1 MKKAKKGGNKKHA
14 TKSAIESM
22 RHCALSA
29 KDMADTTGNRMYGK
43 QFKKVGRICD
53 PGDGLPKWRKR

>member
-1 MKKAKKGGNKKHA
+1 MKRIKKGGKKKHDA
-14 TKSAIESM
+14 KSVIESM

-29 KDMADTTGNRMYGK
+29 KSMADTTENRMYGK
-43 QFKKVGRICD
+43 QFKKVGRINN